1 MLKLVLLPV
10 RPPVNYGCDY
20 VFPVTQQ
27 EGASSK
33 ASAHKA
39 NLKCMWEPAAHDMRS
54 CDPSYRGRG
63 GAIENS

>member
-1 MLKLVLLPV
+1 M

-33 ASAHKA
+33 ASAHKV
-39 NLKCMWEPAAHDMRS
+39 NLKYMWEPAAPDMRS
-54 CDPSYRGRG
+54 CDPSYRGEG
-63 GAIENS
+63 GGNKKLLMVC